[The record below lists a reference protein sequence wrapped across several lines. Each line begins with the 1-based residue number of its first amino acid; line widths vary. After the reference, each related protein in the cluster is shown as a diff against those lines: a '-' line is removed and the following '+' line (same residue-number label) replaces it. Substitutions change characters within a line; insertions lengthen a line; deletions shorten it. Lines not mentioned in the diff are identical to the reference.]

1 MKLVGLRKLGNY
13 SVHLWVRML
22 SWFRNS
28 PVKEIK
34 LDDRD
39 DGMVLDLGD
48 DTIKYLGDLASDS
61 FKRQIELDESVWR
74 SLPFFAATFAFVATI
89 IGKSATDVPHWNKS
103 TSGKIAFVMLF
114 LAVCSLAWSLRWFWV
129 VLRPREYEYP
139 APDDR
144 VKEYASGIRQFYI
157 ESGVSDSKTLD
168 GKTLAELRL
177 FMIDQYGNA
186 STTNLGH
193 NAAKLKARPKVLLFM
208 LLGFALA
215 FACEAIIFVNTHV
228 GAQPVE
234 QGVATDGTATKPDAI
249 ATTGGRQSVSAPP
262 AGSSEI
268 AVGEGRRQLLGRKL
282 QAGDQ
287 EQAVS
292 RPRTPVPPPTSSGS
306 SPQRPTRPLPQVIA
320 KDQALNEGTNRPA
333 PTPPAR
339 KD

>member
-1 MKLVGLRKLGNY
+1 MKLVGFRKFLEYLSNRYENY
-13 SVHLWVRML
+13 
-22 SWFRNS
+22 
-28 PVKEIK
+28 VKKPI
-34 LDDRD
+34 LDDSED
-39 DGMVLDLGD
+39 TLSLELGD
-48 DTIKYLGDLASDS
+48 DTIKYLGDIASDS
-61 FKRQIELDESVWR
+61 FKRQLELDESVWR

-89 IGKSATDVPHWNKS
+89 IGKSATDVPYWGES
-103 TSGKIAFVMLF
+103 ISGEIAFVMLF

-144 VKEYASGIRQFYI
+144 VKEYASGIWQFYI
-157 ESGVSDSKTLD
+157 ESGISDAKTLD
-168 GKTLAELRL
+168 AKTLAELRL

-193 NAAKLKARPKVLLFM
+193 NAVKLKARPKVLLFM

-215 FACEAIIFVNTHV
+215 FACEAIIFVKTHV
-228 GAQPVE
+228 GAQHVE

-249 ATTGGRQSVSAPP
+249 ATTCGRKSAFAPP
-262 AGSSEI
+262 AGPSEI

-292 RPRTPVPPPTSSGS
+292 RPRTPVPPTSSGS
-306 SPQRPTRPLPQVIA
+306 SPQRPTPPLPQVIA
-320 KDQALNEGTNRPA
+320 KDRALNESTNRPVPA
-333 PTPPAR
+333 PPAR